1 MGCRNRRAPPAFYL
15 KKRDIARQR
24 HLRDPTASN
33 GIKKSLALCDRPPR
47 CVSLSISRGN
57 DGVRFEAEK
66 VHPCKTDLGDI
77 PLQELPPPFDHLNFW
92 SKEST
97 SCRSCPRFFERCP
110 DHGEQEYRITEGR
123 GVYEKADAPVHPG
136 ASVYCFTHC
145 TSHGILATTA
155 ATKTMR
161 IHGGQT
167 KPSLLRM
174 INHPLGVLYQ
184 LCLVHNSGKYV
195 LWPRLLS

>member
-1 MGCRNRRAPPAFYL
+1 MGCRNRCAPPAFYL

-97 SCRSCPRFFERCP
+97 SCRSCPCFFERTPIMENRNIVSQRGAGCTKKRTP
-110 DHGEQEYRITEGR
+110 LCIQGR
-123 GVYEKADAPVHPG
+123 RST
-136 ASVYCFTHC
+136 AS
-145 TSHGILATTA
+145 TTVRA
-155 ATKTMR
+155 MKF
-161 IHGGQT
+161 
-167 KPSLLRM
+167 
-174 INHPLGVLYQ
+174 
-184 LCLVHNSGKYV
+184 
-195 LWPRLLS
+195 PRRPPRPKQ